1 MQKTSC
7 SLARTEAPAVES
19 ARSVEPEIQALA
31 NLNVGSVAR
40 SMRRR
45 PNPSLAVNIGI
56 QLLHAGIQLLTGASK
71 RSVSPSKIIVL
82 LGEHQGASDG
92 LSFNDLAPEYL
103 KSKSREPAIAK
114 PVRALLK
121 GKPVVARKLE
131 RRVLN
136 PARNGG
142 ANHAKVMTVRQREV
156 LKLLAEGRTMKQ
168 AASVLKVTPRTIA
181 FHKGRIKQGF
191 GLKTNADIVR
201 FAIRERVST

>member
-7 SLARTEAPAVES
+7 SFLRSGAPAVES
-19 ARSVEPEIQALA
+19 ARNVEPDIQALV
-31 NLNVGSVAR
+31 NLDVGPVGQSV
-40 SMRRR
+40 RRH
-45 PNPSLAVNIGI
+45 PNPPLAVNIGI
-56 QLLHAGIQLLTGASK
+56 QLLNAGIQLLSGVSK
-71 RSVSPSKIIVL
+71 PSVPPSKIIVL

-92 LSFNDLAPEYL
+92 ASFHDPVAEYL
-103 KSKSREPAIAK
+103 KKSRESGIAK
-114 PVRALLK
+114 PVRVLLK

-136 PARNGG
+136 LARDGG
-142 ANHAKVMTVRQREV
+142 ANRAKVMTVRQREV

-191 GLKTNADIVR
+191 GLKTDADIVR